1 MGYLGNENTLTGTQN
16 SKRIVVQATPNQTI
30 STVTGGYTIDQL
42 DVYRNGVKLAPG
54 DDYNARNGTTV
65 TFINACNVGDDLQYV
80 VFEAFDVA
88 NALGNS
94 GDQSLVGSLT
104 ATGII
109 TATGGFSV
117 GIQSGGQVINA
128 GAAIT
133 TINFVGAGNTLI
145 YNSATKS
152 VDVAIAG
159 GGGGGVGTAIK
170 YADGESSPF
179 TFIDAWQTVDED
191 LDLDATNAGASTSFV
206 VSVVPNVEISS
217 GIAVTVG
224 VGKTMVIDV
233 LQIGDLG

>member
-1 MGYLGNENTLTGTQN
+1 MPLGNPIQKNN
-16 SKRIVVQATPNQTI
+16 DSRIVSATATAGQVQF
-30 STVTGGYTIDQL
+30 TVTGGYTIGQL
-42 DVYRNGVKLAPG
+42 DVYRNGVKLVDAE
-54 DDYNARNGTTV
+54 DYTARDGSSV
-65 TFINACNVGDDLQYV
+65 TFINALSVNDDVEFVIYEN
-80 VFEAFDVA
+80 FNVA
-88 NALGNS
+88 NALGVD
-94 GDQSLVGSLT
+94 GQQTLAGSLDV
-104 ATGII
+104 TGIV

-117 GIQSGGQVINA
+117 GIQSGGEVIND

-133 TINFVGAGNTLI
+133 TINFVGTGNTLV

-170 YADGESSPF
+170 YSDGESSPF
-179 TFIDAWQTVDED
+179 TFIDAYQTVDAD

-224 VGKTMVIDV
+224 SGKTMIIDV
-233 LQIGDLG
+233 LQIGNV

>member
-16 SKRIVVQATPNQTI
+16 SKRLVVQATPNQTI
-30 STVTGGYTIDQL
+30 STVTGGYTIGQL
-42 DVYRNGVKLAPG
+42 DVFRNGVKLARA
-54 DDYNARNGTTV
+54 DDFNAEDGTTV
-65 TFINACNVGDDLQYV
+65 TFSNACNSGDDIQYV
-80 VFEAFDVA
+80 VYENFDVA
-88 NALGNS
+88 NALGNT
-94 GDQSLVGSLT
+94 GDQALAGSLD

-109 TATGGFSV
+109 TATGGFNV
-117 GIQSGGQVINA
+117 GIQSGGEVINV

-133 TINFVGAGNTLI
+133 TINFVGTGNTLV

-170 YADGESSPF
+170 YSDGESSPF
-179 TFIDAWQTVDED
+179 TFIDAWQTVDAD

-217 GIAVTVG
+217 GVAVTVG
-224 VGKTMVIDV
+224 SGKTMVIDV
-233 LQIGDLG
+233 LQIGDL

>member
-1 MGYLGNENTLTGTQN
+1 MGYLGNNNTITGTQN
-16 SKRIVVQATPNQTI
+16 SKRIVIDATPNQTI
-30 STVTGGYTIDQL
+30 STVTGGYLVGQL
-42 DVYRNGVKLAPG
+42 DVYRNGVKLVSAE
-54 DDYNARNGTTV
+54 DYTARDGSSV
-65 TFINACNVGDDLQYV
+65 TFINALNVNDDVEFV
-80 VFEAFDVA
+80 VFENFNVA
-88 NALGNS
+88 NAMGVD
-94 GDQSLVGSLT
+94 GDQTLAGSLD

-109 TATGGFSV
+109 TATGGFNI

-133 TINFVGAGNTLI
+133 TINFVGTGNTLV
-145 YNSATKS
+145 YNSSTKS

-179 TFIDAWQTVDED
+179 TFIDAYQTVDAD
-191 LDLDATNAGASTSFV
+191 LNLDATNAGASTSFV

-224 VGKTMVIDV
+224 SGKTMVIDV
-233 LQIGDLG
+233 LQIGDV

>member
-1 MGYLGNENTLTGTQN
+1 MGYLGNENTVTGTQN

-30 STVTGGYTIDQL
+30 STVTGGYTIGQL
-42 DVYRNGVKLAPG
+42 DVFRNGVKLARA
-54 DDYNARNGTTV
+54 DDFSAENGTTV
-65 TFINACNVGDDLQYV
+65 TFTNACNSGDDIQYV
-80 VFEAFDVA
+80 VYENFDVA
-88 NALGNS
+88 NAMGVS
-94 GDQSLVGSLT
+94 GQQSLAGDLNV
-104 ATGII
+104 TGII
-109 TATGGFSV
+109 TATGGFNV
-117 GIQSGGQVINA
+117 GIQSGGEVINA

-206 VSVVPNVEISS
+206 VSVVPNVEIST
-217 GIAVTVG
+217 GVAVTVG

-233 LQIGDLG
+233 LQIGDL

>member
-1 MGYLGNENTLTGTQN
+1 MGYLGNENTVTGTQN
-16 SKRIVVQATPNQTI
+16 SKRIVVEATPNQTI
-30 STVTGGYTIDQL
+30 STVTGGYTIGQL
-42 DVYRNGVKLAPG
+42 DVFRNGVKLAKG
-54 DDYNARNGTTV
+54 DDFNANNGTTV
-65 TFINACNVGDDLQYV
+65 TFTNALNTGDDIQYV
-80 VFEAFDVA
+80 VYENFDVA
-88 NALGNS
+88 NAMGVS
-94 GDQSLVGSLT
+94 GQQTLVGDLSVS
-104 ATGII
+104 GII
-109 TATGGFSV
+109 TATSGFSV
-117 GIQSGGQVINA
+117 GIQSGGEVINA

-179 TFIDAWQTVDED
+179 TFIDAYQTVDAD

-217 GIAVTVG
+217 GVAVTVG
-224 VGKTMVIDV
+224 SGKTMVIDV
-233 LQIGDLG
+233 LQIGDL

>member
-1 MGYLGNENTLTGTQN
+1 MGYLGNENTVTGTQN

-30 STVTGGYTIDQL
+30 STVTGGYTIGQL
-42 DVYRNGVKLAPG
+42 DVFVNGVKLASA
-54 DDYNARNGTTV
+54 DDYDATNGDSV
-65 TFINACNVGDDLQYV
+65 TFINALNSGDDIQYV
-80 VFEAFDVA
+80 VYENFDVA
-88 NALGNS
+88 NAMCVS
-94 GDQSLVGSLT
+94 GQQTLVGDLSV
-104 ATGII
+104 TGII
-109 TATGGFSV
+109 TATSGFSV
-117 GIQSGGQVINA
+117 GIQSGGEVINA

-179 TFIDAWQTVDED
+179 TFIDAYQTVDAD

-217 GIAVTVG
+217 GVAVTVG
-224 VGKTMVIDV
+224 SGKTMVIDV
-233 LQIGDLG
+233 LQIGDL

>member
-1 MGYLGNENTLTGTQN
+1 MGYLGNNNTITGTQN
-16 SKRIVVQATPNQTI
+16 SKRIVIDATPNQTI
-30 STVTGGYTIDQL
+30 STVTGGYLVGQL
-42 DVYRNGVKLAPG
+42 DVYRNGVKLVSAE
-54 DDYNARNGTTV
+54 DYTARDGSSV
-65 TFINACNVGDDLQYV
+65 TFINALNVNDDVEFV
-80 VFEAFDVA
+80 VFENFNVA
-88 NALGNS
+88 DAMGVEGAQTLA
-94 GDQSLVGSLT
+94 GSLDV
-104 ATGII
+104 TGIV
-109 TATGGFSV
+109 TAQSGFNI

-133 TINFVGAGNTLI
+133 TINFVGTGNTLV

-179 TFIDAWQTVDED
+179 TFIDAYQTVDAD
-191 LDLDATNAGASTSFV
+191 LNLDATNAGASTSFV

-224 VGKTMVIDV
+224 SGKTMVIDV
-233 LQIGDLG
+233 LQIGDV

>member
-1 MGYLGNENTLTGTQN
+1 MGYLGNENTVTGTQN
-16 SKRIVVQATPNQTI
+16 SKRIIVDATPNQTI
-30 STVTGGYTIDQL
+30 STVTGGYTIGQL
-42 DVYRNGVKLAPG
+42 DVYRNGVKLANAL
-54 DDYNARNGTTV
+54 DYTAADGSSV
-65 TFINACNVGDDLQYV
+65 TFINALSVGDDVEFV
-80 VFEAFDVA
+80 VFENFDVA
-88 NALGNS
+88 NALGNT
-94 GDQSLVGSLT
+94 GDQTLGGNLT
-104 ATGII
+104 ASGII

-133 TINFVGAGNTLI
+133 TINFVGTGNTLV

-159 GGGGGVGTAIK
+159 GGGGGLGTAIK
-170 YADGESSPF
+170 YGDGESSPF
-179 TFIDAWQTVDED
+179 SFIDAYQTVDVD
-191 LDLDATNAGASTSFV
+191 LLLDATNAGASTSFV

>member
-1 MGYLGNENTLTGTQN
+1 MGYLGNENTVTGTQN

-30 STVTGGYTIDQL
+30 STVTGGYTIGQL
-42 DVYRNGVKLAPG
+42 DVFRNGVKLAKG
-54 DDYNARNGTTV
+54 DDFNANNGTTV
-65 TFINACNVGDDLQYV
+65 TFTNALNTGDDIQYV
-80 VFEAFDVA
+80 VYENFDVA
-88 NALGNS
+88 NAMGVS
-94 GDQSLVGSLT
+94 GQQTLVGDLSVS
-104 ATGII
+104 GII
-109 TATGGFSV
+109 TATSGFSV
-117 GIQSGGQVINA
+117 GIQSGGEVINA

-179 TFIDAWQTVDED
+179 TFIDAWQTVDAD

-217 GIAVTVG
+217 GVAVTVG
-224 VGKTMVIDV
+224 SGKTMVIDV
-233 LQIGDLG
+233 LQIGDL

>member
-1 MGYLGNENTLTGTQN
+1 MGYLGNENTVTGTQN

-30 STVTGGYTIDQL
+30 STVTGGYTIGQL
-42 DVYRNGVKLAPG
+42 DVFINGVKLAAADDYSANNGDTVTYTNALNTG
-54 DDYNARNGTTV
+54 DD
-65 TFINACNVGDDLQYV
+65 IQYV
-80 VFEAFDVA
+80 VYENFDVA
-88 NALGNS
+88 NAMGVS
-94 GDQSLVGSLT
+94 GPQTLVGDLSVS
-104 ATGII
+104 GII
-109 TATGGFSV
+109 TATGGFNV
-117 GIQSGGQVINA
+117 GIQSGGEVINA

-133 TINFVGAGNTLI
+133 TLNFVGAGNTLV

-179 TFIDAWQTVDED
+179 TFIDAWQTVDAD

-217 GIAVTVG
+217 GVAVTVG
-224 VGKTMVIDV
+224 SGKTMVIDV
-233 LQIGDLG
+233 LQIGDL